1 MSNKMKD
8 AIVILAS
15 GINPDGSLPIVC
27 KLRVEKG
34 VELYKQRV
42 AKNIIMSGKW
52 PFTIDYKPPRTEAS
66 AMKDYAVKL
75 GINKEHIFIE
85 EKSQDTIGN
94 IFFTKKLFL
103 EPNKWR
109 KIILVTSDFHMPRTK
124 YLCKKI
130 LGPDYKINFEE
141 AESCFPEKELRL
153 KYKDEK
159 KVMRFTK
166 LILEKVND
174 GDSERIEKILFKEHP
189 AYAKNP
195 KISKY
200 GLLKIV
206 QKSHHKAHKQ

>member
-1 MSNKMKD
+1 MEKD

-15 GINPDGSLPIVC
+15 GVKPDGSLPVMC
-27 KLRVEKG
+27 RLRVEKG
-34 VELYKQRV
+34 VELYKQGV

-52 PFTIDYKPPRTEAS
+52 GFVIDYKPLRTESS
-66 AMKDYAVKL
+66 AMKEYAVKL
-75 GINKEHIFIE
+75 GANEENVFVE

-109 KIILVTSDFHMPRTK
+109 KIVIITSKFHMPRTK

-130 LGPDYKINFEE
+130 LGPDYEVDFNETK
-141 AESCFPEKELRL
+141 SDVSEKELKLRF
-153 KYKDEK
+153 KDEK
-159 KVMRFTK
+159 KVMWFTK
-166 LILEKVND
+166 QIFNKVPDGNSEK
-174 GDSERIEKILFKEHP
+174 IEKILFTEHP

-200 GLLKIV
+200 ELLRML
-206 QKSHHKAHKQ
+206 QKSHHKASKQ